1 MKPHTT
7 NGWNES
13 LSSPLMF
20 RINYTSPGLHEIL
33 GTKEDSG
40 DTSLTNT
47 DSGKTILYFSIQVQ
61 FIFIYHSAMFFF
73 LVITVLLGIQNLI

>member
-20 RINYTSPGLHEIL
+20 QINYTSPGLHEIL

-40 DTSLTNT
+40 DTGDTSLNNT
-47 DSGKTILYFSIQVQ
+47 DSEKQLYFSVQIQ
-61 FIFIYHSAMFFF
+61 FIFIFNSAIIFFS
-73 LVITVLLGIQNLI
+73 LLMSC

>member
-1 MKPHTT
+1 VKPHTT

-20 RINYTSPGLHEIL
+20 QINYTSPGLREIL

-40 DTSLTNT
+40 DTGDTSLNNT
-47 DSGKTILYFSIQVQ
+47 DSEKQLYFSVQIQ
-61 FIFIYHSAMFFF
+61 FIFIFNSAIIFFS
-73 LVITVLLGIQNLI
+73 LLMSC

>member
-20 RINYTSPGLHEIL
+20 QINYTSPGLHEIL

-40 DTSLTNT
+40 DTSLNNT
-47 DSGKTILYFSIQVQ
+47 DSEKQLYFSVQIQ
-61 FIFIYHSAMFFF
+61 FIFIFNSAIIFSRY
-73 LVITVLLGIQNLI
+73 

>member
-20 RINYTSPGLHEIL
+20 QINYTSPGLREIL

-40 DTSLTNT
+40 DTGDTSLNNT
-47 DSGKTILYFSIQVQ
+47 DSEKQLYFSVQIQ
-61 FIFIYHSAMFFF
+61 FIFIFNSAIIFFS
-73 LVITVLLGIQNLI
+73 LLMSC